1 LLRYDCLFITL
12 KYLGNDCIRP
22 SGNGSCTIL
31 VFYSQLDGIKAVSNK
46 PKASSQALVIED

>member
-1 LLRYDCLFITL
+1 MIVFDQAEMA
-12 KYLGNDCIRP
+12 
-22 SGNGSCTIL
+22 SCTIL